1 MLVRRLPFRL
11 MALPALL
18 LALTACKDDT
28 TRPPPPPSVAGTVTA
43 DPNLSTLND
52 LLGQSGLR
60 AELEKRGPFTLFAP
74 VNAAFGALPSDVL
87 AAVLADEDLLKEVLL
102 NHVVSGDIRARRLSD
117 GEVLTTLGG
126 GKLNVSVQGGVVR
139 IAGATVTEADRVAS
153 NGVVHIIDAVL
164 VPEPAPDIV
173 DTAIAAGFS
182 TLVTAVQAAGLEETL
197 RSAGP
202 FTVFAPTNGAFD
214 HLPAGALEALLND
227 IPALTEV
234 LLYHVVPGRISARD
248 LRDGQELTTVQGKTI
263 KITLKGQRKA
273 NDARIRQTDVEA
285 SNGIIHVIDAV
296 LMPPM
301 DIVDQA
307 IAAGFS
313 TLVTAVQA
321 AGLESALRGDGPFT
335 VFAPTNAAFDAL
347 PAGTLEALLADIPA
361 LTEILTFHVVP
372 GRITAADLAEG
383 KEVVTLEGR
392 KLRFS
397 LEGGAKVNGV
407 NITATDIETSNGII
421 HVIDAVLIPVPDLVD
436 TAIGAG
442 FSTLVTAVQA
452 AGLEDALRGDGP
464 FTVFAPTNAAFDAL
478 PAGTLEALLADI
490 PALAEIL
497 TFHVVPGR
505 ITAADLAEGKE
516 VVTLEGRKLRFT
528 LGGGARVNGVNI
540 TATDIETSNGI
551 IHVIDAV
558 LIPPVDIVETAVAAG
573 FGTLVA
579 AVQAA
584 GLEDALRG
592 DGPFTVFA
600 PTDAAFGALPDGTV
614 EALLADPPALAEIL
628 TYHVVPGRIFAADLS
643 EGKELTTLQGETIRI
658 TLAGG
663 PQVNGADIV
672 GTDVLATNGVIHIIN
687 AVLIP

>member
-28 TRPPPPPSVAGTVTA
+28 SQPPPPPSVAGTVTA

-52 LLGQSGLR
+52 LLGQSGLL

-74 VNAAFGALPSDVL
+74 VNSAFGALPSDVL
-87 AAVLADEDLLKEVLL
+87 AAVLADEELLEEVLL

-139 IAGATVTEADRVAS
+139 IAGATVTEADRAAS

-296 LMPPM
+296 LMPPV

-321 AGLESALRGDGPFT
+321 AGLE
-335 VFAPTNAAFDAL
+335 
-347 PAGTLEALLADIPA
+347 
-361 LTEILTFHVVP
+361 
-372 GRITAADLAEG
+372 
-383 KEVVTLEGR
+383 
-392 KLRFS
+392 
-397 LEGGAKVNGV
+397 
-407 NITATDIETSNGII
+407 
-421 HVIDAVLIPVPDLVD
+421 
-436 TAIGAG
+436 
-442 FSTLVTAVQA
+442 
-452 AGLEDALRGDGP
+452 DALRGEGP

-516 VVTLEGRKLRFT
+516 VTTLEGGKLSFS
-528 LGGGARVNGVNI
+528 LEGGPTVNGVNI

-558 LIPPVDIVETAVAAG
+558 LIPTPDLVDTAIAAG
-573 FGTLVA
+573 FSTLVT

-592 DGPFTVFA
+592 EGPFTVFA
-600 PTDAAFGALPDGTV
+600 PTDAAFGALPAGTV

-643 EGKELTTLQGETIRI
+643 EGEEFTTLQGETIRV

-672 GTDVLATNGVIHIIN
+672 ATDILATNGVIHIIN

>member
-28 TRPPPPPSVAGTVTA
+28 SQPPPPPSVAGTVTA

-52 LLGQSGLR
+52 LLGQSGLL

-74 VNAAFGALPSDVL
+74 VNSAFGALPSDVL
-87 AAVLADEDLLKEVLL
+87 AAVLADEELLEEVLL

-139 IAGATVTEADRVAS
+139 IAGATVTEADRAAS

-296 LMPPM
+296 LMPPV

-321 AGLESALRGDGPFT
+321 AGLE
-335 VFAPTNAAFDAL
+335 
-347 PAGTLEALLADIPA
+347 
-361 LTEILTFHVVP
+361 
-372 GRITAADLAEG
+372 
-383 KEVVTLEGR
+383 
-392 KLRFS
+392 
-397 LEGGAKVNGV
+397 
-407 NITATDIETSNGII
+407 
-421 HVIDAVLIPVPDLVD
+421 
-436 TAIGAG
+436 
-442 FSTLVTAVQA
+442 
-452 AGLEDALRGDGP
+452 DALRGEGP

-516 VVTLEGRKLRFT
+516 VTTLEGGKLSFS
-528 LGGGARVNGVNI
+528 LEGGPTVNGVNI

-558 LIPPVDIVETAVAAG
+558 LIPTPDLVDTAIAAG
-573 FGTLVA
+573 FSTLVA

-592 DGPFTVFA
+592 EGPFTVFA
-600 PTDAAFGALPDGTV
+600 PTDAAFGALPAGTV

-643 EGKELTTLQGETIRI
+643 EGEEFTTLQGETIRV

-672 GTDVLATNGVIHIIN
+672 ATDILATNGVIHIIN